1 MRTLSQLTFGS
12 LLCLVLVA
20 CGGEQTPAEPAA
32 AAPATEAVT
41 EDAAAAQATA
51 EESAAPELAAVEES
65 DGSFDANEEAREV
78 SLRMAQDTTAA
89 APVRFKEG
97 VHYSRFRPTKP
108 TVGGGQGIEVAE
120 VFWYG
125 CNHCFNLEPAVARWK
140 KDIAEDVSFVK
151 MPAVWNPA
159 VEKHA
164 KLFYTVEALA
174 GSGVI
179 EDAAAVHQAI
189 FDRLHVERRQLARE
203 AAFITFLADFGVSK
217 EAFEKAWSS
226 FEVDTRMR
234 QAKSLNRSYS
244 IASVPTMIVN
254 GKYSTDVTRAG
265 STADLFAVIDE
276 LVATER

>member
-1 MRTLSQLTFGS
+1 MRTLSQLAFGS

-20 CGGEQTPAEPAA
+20 CGGEQTPADPAA
-32 AAPATEAVT
+32 AAPETETVT
-41 EDAAAAQATA
+41 EDASA
-51 EESAAPELAAVEES
+51 EETATAAPELAAVEES
-65 DGSFDANEEAREV
+65 DGSFDANEQAREV
-78 SLRMAQDTTAA
+78 SLRMAQETTAA

-97 VHYSRFRPTKP
+97 VHYNRFRPTKP

-120 VFWYG
+120 IFWYG

-174 GSGVI
+174 GSGII
-179 EDAAAVHQAI
+179 EDAAVVHQAI

-203 AAFITFLADFGVSK
+203 AAFISFLADFGVSK
-217 EAFEKAWSS
+217 EAFEKAWGS